1 MDRQIAHAILFA
13 VACTALL
20 GLYFFAGSAQSENQ
34 AFAPDDIRFTSQQ
47 EKMKSQKRKKT
58 VSAAPS
64 SSADDSVEETE
75 SEEPP
80 AEEPEIE

>member
-1 MDRQIAHAILFA
+1 MDRQIVHAILFA

-20 GLYFFAGSAQSENQ
+20 GLYFFAGSAQSDNP
-34 AFAPDDIRFTSQQ
+34 AFAPEDIRFTSQQ
-47 EKMKSQKRKKT
+47 EKLKSQKRKKT

-64 SSADDSVEETE
+64 SSSDDSADETE